1 MIPRNPSQKKWTA
14 LPSEFR
20 EKAAQVFAQNFARE
34 SKQGSFLIDGRIY
47 PEEIV
52 MRAGYVENGRLKQTN
67 FEVSLDL
74 AGAGV
79 AAADK
84 ADSAKASVMDKLF
97 LGIDVLGSVFETH
110 FEHLQEEE
118 EGEIEYPMTW
128 EEYDF
133 DDAKVFLRFSTVN
146 TALEEAADR
155 LLGESAPALYQDE
168 SEVENPDA
176 LALATID
183 TDLAQDVSRA
193 IREGRYKPQGHE
205 AIEPDIH

>member
-1 MIPRNPSQKKWTA
+1 MTPRNPSQKKWTA

-20 EKAAQVFAQNFARE
+20 EKAAQVFAQNFVRE

-47 PEEIV
+47 PGEVV

-67 FEVSLDL
+67 FEVSLDTS
-74 AGAGV
+74 AGA
-79 AAADK
+79 
-84 ADSAKASVMDKLF
+84 SAPNSSVMDKLF

-118 EGEIEYPMTW
+118 ADEIEYPMAW
-128 EEYDF
+128 EEYEF

-155 LLGESAPALYQDE
+155 LLGESSSPLFQDD

-205 AIEPDIH
+205 AIEPTTEDLH

>member
-1 MIPRNPSQKKWTA
+1 MTPRNPSQKKWTA

-20 EKAAQVFAQNFARE
+20 EKAAQVFAQNFVRE

-47 PEEIV
+47 PGEVV

-67 FEVSLDL
+67 FEVSLDTS
-74 AGAGV
+74 AGA
-79 AAADK
+79 
-84 ADSAKASVMDKLF
+84 SAPNSSVMDKLF

-118 EGEIEYPMTW
+118 ADEIEYPMAW
-128 EEYDF
+128 EEYEF

-155 LLGESAPALYQDE
+155 LLGESASPLFQDD

-205 AIEPDIH
+205 AIEPTTEDLH

>member
-1 MIPRNPSQKKWTA
+1 MTPRNPSQKKWTA

-67 FEVSLDL
+67 FEVSLDNSV
-74 AGAGV
+74 GTS
-79 AAADK
+79 K
-84 ADSAKASVMDKLF
+84 SSVMDKLF

-118 EGEIEYPMTW
+118 GDEIEYPMAW
-128 EEYDF
+128 EEYEF
-133 DDAKVFLRFSTVN
+133 DDSKVFLRFSTVN

-155 LLGESAPALYQDE
+155 LLGENAQSLVQDE
-168 SEVENPDA
+168 SEVESPDA
-176 LALATID
+176 LSLAMID

-205 AIEPDIH
+205 ATEPDIH

>member
-1 MIPRNPSQKKWTA
+1 MTPRNPSQKKWTA

-20 EKAAQVFAQNFARE
+20 EKAAQVFAQNFIRE

-47 PEEIV
+47 PGEVV

-67 FEVSLDL
+67 FEVSLDTS
-74 AGAGV
+74 AGA
-79 AAADK
+79 
-84 ADSAKASVMDKLF
+84 SAPNSSVMDKLF

-118 EGEIEYPMTW
+118 ADEIEYPMAW
-128 EEYDF
+128 EEYEF

-155 LLGESAPALYQDE
+155 LLGESSSPLFQDD

-205 AIEPDIH
+205 AIEPTTEDLH

>member
-1 MIPRNPSQKKWTA
+1 
-14 LPSEFR
+14 
-20 EKAAQVFAQNFARE
+20 
-34 SKQGSFLIDGRIY
+34 
-47 PEEIV
+47 

-67 FEVSLDL
+67 FEVSLDTS
-74 AGAGV
+74 AGA
-79 AAADK
+79 
-84 ADSAKASVMDKLF
+84 SAPNSSVMDKLF

-118 EGEIEYPMTW
+118 ADEIEYPMAW
-128 EEYDF
+128 EEYEF

-155 LLGESAPALYQDE
+155 LLGESASPLFQDD

-205 AIEPDIH
+205 AIEPTTEDLH

>member
-1 MIPRNPSQKKWTA
+1 MTPRNPSQKKWTA

-20 EKAAQVFAQNFARE
+20 EKAAQVFAQNFIRE

-47 PEEIV
+47 PGEVV

-67 FEVSLDL
+67 FEVSLDTS
-74 AGAGV
+74 AGA
-79 AAADK
+79 
-84 ADSAKASVMDKLF
+84 SAPNSSVMDKLF

-118 EGEIEYPMTW
+118 ADEIEYPMAW
-128 EEYDF
+128 EEYEF

-155 LLGESAPALYQDE
+155 LLGESASPLFQDE

-205 AIEPDIH
+205 AIEPTTEDLH

>member
-1 MIPRNPSQKKWTA
+1 MTPRNPSQKKWTA

-20 EKAAQVFAQNFARE
+20 EKAAQVFAQNFVRE

-47 PEEIV
+47 PGEVV

-67 FEVSLDL
+67 FEVSLDTS
-74 AGAGV
+74 AGA
-79 AAADK
+79 
-84 ADSAKASVMDKLF
+84 SAPNSSVMDKLF

-118 EGEIEYPMTW
+118 ADEIEYPMAW
-128 EEYDF
+128 EEYEF

-155 LLGESAPALYQDE
+155 LLGESASPLFQDE

-205 AIEPDIH
+205 AIEPTTEDLH